1 MRMNALRF
9 LIGTTRARCLALAS
23 SLAWASLAGCADTS
37 PECPDLLAQAH
48 ERAETGNLDAQFK
61 GQMYEHGECVAVDMQ
76 AAAKWY
82 RQAADSGH
90 AGAQK
95 VLGFMY
101 AGGVGLEEDTKQAVY
116 WFRKAAEQGHP
127 EAQVGLGIAYL
138 RGIGVPQD
146 LDEATRWLRRSAEQ
160 GFARGQFNLGHSYE
174 TGQGVPQ
181 DYVQAY
187 MWYKLAADRY
197 PKADRALKRLA
208 RNNDAAGGRKRKPLS
223 QRLERS
229 SGRLTTSPRC

>member
-1 MRMNALRF
+1 MNALWF

-37 PECPDLLAQAH
+37 PECRDLLAQAH
-48 ERAETGNLDAQFK
+48 ERAEAGNLDAQFK
-61 GQMYEHGECVAVDMQ
+61 LGQMYEHGECVAVDMQ

-82 RQAADSGH
+82 RQAAASGH

-127 EAQVGLGIAYL
+127 EA
-138 RGIGVPQD
+138 
-146 LDEATRWLRRSAEQ
+146 
-160 GFARGQFNLGHSYE
+160 
-174 TGQGVPQ
+174 
-181 DYVQAY
+181 
-187 MWYKLAADRY
+187 
-197 PKADRALKRLA
+197 
-208 RNNDAAGGRKRKPLS
+208 
-223 QRLERS
+223 
-229 SGRLTTSPRC
+229 

>member
-9 LIGTTRARCLALAS
+9 LIGTTRARYLALAS

-37 PECPDLLAQAH
+37 PECRDLLAQAH

-61 GQMYEHGECVAVDMQ
+61 LGQMYEHGECVAVDMQ
-76 AAAKWY
+76 AAAKWS

-138 RGIGVPQD
+138 RGVGVPQD

-187 MWYKLAADRY
+187 MWYKLAAGRY

-208 RNNDAAGGRKRKPLS
+208 ETMTPQAVEKGNRLAKDWNEAAVD
-223 QRLERS
+223 
-229 SGRLTTSPRC
+229 